1 MTPSIQPVKRLP
13 NMQDLSEKQIRARQH
28 VAKKLLGNLSLRGYE
43 QVETPILEQSELYI
57 RKSGGGLSARL
68 YDFNEPGGFDVS
80 LRPEIT
86 AAVLRIAIEDRASS
100 KTTRLMYEGPV
111 FRYAAPDDLEGRS
124 TRQFNQLGAE
134 LIGPNAPEADGEVI
148 AASLEGLRD
157 VCIDSAYVVIGHVGI
172 ILDTLEQ
179 IGVTERAK
187 NFLVNAIP
195 ELKDG
200 NVDDVRNRAIELG
213 FISDAIVPDEQAE
226 ADRERLA
233 STIEQVMTE
242 GIGVSLAQNTG
253 SRSPEEIIARLSRKL
268 SQAENPDQFGA
279 ALEMLAKLATVNGTV
294 PESMQQA
301 RKLLSDNGV
310 ESQLCDQLQ
319 AVIDSAITEGVDPD
333 QITVDFGLARG
344 VAYYTGVL
352 FDIYASEGENT
363 LGGGG
368 RYDGLTRA
376 LGYMKDVPALGFAY
390 NLDAV
395 VELAEANSN
404 PTEPVENV
412 PLESDFSAAVAKTK
426 SLRESGKRAAI
437 EYPYGGVDRSE
448 AINE

>member
-157 VCIDSAYVVIGHVGI
+157 VGIDSAYVVIGHVGI
-172 ILDTLEQ
+172 ILD
-179 IGVTERAK
+179 
-187 NFLVNAIP
+187 
-195 ELKDG
+195 
-200 NVDDVRNRAIELG
+200 
-213 FISDAIVPDEQAE
+213 
-226 ADRERLA
+226 
-233 STIEQVMTE
+233 
-242 GIGVSLAQNTG
+242 
-253 SRSPEEIIARLSRKL
+253 
-268 SQAENPDQFGA
+268 
-279 ALEMLAKLATVNGTV
+279 
-294 PESMQQA
+294 
-301 RKLLSDNGV
+301 
-310 ESQLCDQLQ
+310 
-319 AVIDSAITEGVDPD
+319 
-333 QITVDFGLARG
+333 
-344 VAYYTGVL
+344 
-352 FDIYASEGENT
+352 
-363 LGGGG
+363 
-368 RYDGLTRA
+368 
-376 LGYMKDVPALGFAY
+376 
-390 NLDAV
+390 
-395 VELAEANSN
+395 
-404 PTEPVENV
+404 
-412 PLESDFSAAVAKTK
+412 
-426 SLRESGKRAAI
+426 
-437 EYPYGGVDRSE
+437 
-448 AINE
+448 